1 MNRHH
6 IDLHNIKQVSSSRSL
21 SGHFTTITCAVVSI
35 DYRSMFLFPLSYSIN
50 INLSCCTS
58 VLCLLLQYKYPS
70 GQERAE
76 PVEPLHLSSTQTAL
90 SQEGVSHNHAVP
102 QPLGYVSVC
111 FYVCLHPS
119 CLCHFMSHVKQLHSV
134 TTISPLTLECKWAFK
149 METIPFVMV
158 PCKSVSSN

>member
-6 IDLHNIKQVSSSRSL
+6 IDLHNVKQVSSSRSL

-76 PVEPLHLSSTQTAL
+76 PVEPLHLSSTQAAL
-90 SQEGVSHNHAVP
+90 PQKGGTHHHAVP
-102 QPLGYVSVC
+102 QQLRYTICLSLVSLSAFHVTSVEV
-111 FYVCLHPS
+111 YTVL
-119 CLCHFMSHVKQLHSV
+119 LC
-134 TTISPLTLECKWAFK
+134 TIDTG
-149 METIPFVMV
+149 T
-158 PCKSVSSN
+158 